1 MAKWHLWLGNAACF
15 AVACGGGATTSPDSS
30 STDSAFATSTTP
42 SNNNPSIVAPTTSAT
57 GAPPPTSPAS
67 TDAPTATSAPS
78 FSTTDGESPTTDTA
92 SVPPQDDSS
101 AGTGTETTGDGPAT
115 SDTPTD
121 SYGEESETSA
131 DTFSNTS
138 DDTSAPDSTDECP
151 HHGTVTYRFN
161 NPESWPADVVSRL
174 TAAMDEATYY
184 YNCYSDLSKS
194 LTINY
199 NPGVPTAEGNVD
211 GVISFG
217 SSLSYMV
224 TATSM
229 HEIAH
234 TLGVGYAPWTELIQ
248 DGRWVGQA
256 VNEMMTN
263 LPTSERDPDMYSQRT
278 YITCDNQHFWPYGL
292 NQATEHQSEWSLINH
307 VRVVAAMDEDKRA
320 ARGN

>member
-1 MAKWHLWLGNAACF
+1 MAKWHQWSVGSAACF
-15 AVACGGGATTSPDSS
+15 AVACGDGAATTSPH
-30 STDSAFATSTTP
+30 ST
-42 SNNNPSIVAPTTSAT
+42 
-57 GAPPPTSPAS
+57 S
-67 TDAPTATSAPS
+67 TDATSAVSTSPSSSNSSIVEPALPLASSPQPTSAPS
-78 FSTTDGESPTTDTA
+78 SSAATTSSVSTTGGPPITNDRSNDTG
-92 SVPPQDDSS
+92 PEDSS
-101 AGTGTETTGDGPAT
+101 AELGTETGGAESGSTGFDATTDSTGDAT
-115 SDTPTD
+115 STFDDT
-121 SYGEESETSA
+121 A
-131 DTFSNTS
+131 
-138 DDTSAPDSTDECP
+138 DDTSGSSSSDECP
-151 HHGTVTYRFN
+151 HQGTVAYRFN

-217 SSLSYMV
+217 SNTGYMV

-229 HEIAH
+229 HEIGH
-234 TLGVGYAPWTELIQ
+234 TLGVGYAPWSELIQ

-256 VNEMMTN
+256 VNELMAN
-263 LPTSERDPDMYSQRT
+263 LPAGERDPDMYSQRT

-292 NQATEHQSEWSLINH
+292 NQANEHQSEWSLINH
-307 VRVVAAMDEDKRA
+307 VRVVAAMNEDKRA